1 MAGAGWRQF
10 NTGDVLTASQV
21 QNYLQDQTVLVFD
34 DSSDRST
41 TLGTNVSE
49 GMISY
54 LKDTN
59 AVERY
64 DGSTWGAI
72 GAGDIEGV
80 TAGAGLTGGGTS
92 GTVTLTND
100 MATTITTKGD
110 LVVGTG
116 AGTYAR
122 LAAGTN
128 NYTLVADS
136 STSTGLAWQAPAGGG
151 AYTLLTS
158 GSLTGASVTSASL
171 SGSYTDL
178 KIVVSQYQG
187 VSDDTYLA
195 IRFNSDTGT
204 NYQFGNNNFNFNATP
219 NQTHIRTNVGVT
231 NNGTSV
237 SLNDIYIPNYSN
249 SAVWKYASCWN
260 VVRNGS
266 GGQVGYGL
274 YLGAWA
280 STSAITT
287 VTFFANTGNLNDGD
301 YYIYGVK

>member
-100 MATTITTKGD
+100 MAVTITAKGD
-110 LVVGTG
+110 LLVGTG
-116 AGTYAR
+116 NATYDN
-122 LAAGTN
+122 LPVGTN
-128 NYTLVADS
+128 GYTLVADS
-136 STSTGLAWQAPAGGG
+136 SETTGLKWAAPAGGG
-151 AYTLLTS
+151 KVLQVVYATYSTSTTVASTSFTDTGLTVS
-158 GSLTGASVTSASL
+158 ITPTSASSTIL
-171 SGSYTDL
+171 IFVNQSAYGYSGN
-178 KIVVSQYQG
+178 
-187 VSDDTYLA
+187 A
-195 IRFNSDTGT
+195 DTGLEVRLLRGST
-204 NYQFGNNNFNFNATP
+204 AIYTPGNDTGFRNGYVYAAGATSSNLGVIYSFIYRDSPATTSSTSYKTQGRSFLTSNNSGVQFQG
-219 NQTHIRTNVGVT
+219 GS
-231 NNGTSV
+231 SV
-237 SLNDIYIPNYSN
+237 SSICLMEI
-249 SAVWKYASCWN
+249 
-260 VVRNGS
+260 
-266 GGQVGYGL
+266 
-274 YLGAWA
+274 GA
-280 STSAITT
+280 
-287 VTFFANTGNLNDGD
+287 
-301 YYIYGVK
+301 